1 MEASRP
7 FVDTGIDLF
16 LFTFAS
22 FLIKY
27 HSRIYRGRFRNSTR
41 RVARKSSY
49 KGEPPYTYLFTVMY
63 YLVLYSVRSIL
74 LMLGLYLHLILI
86 SIKNIL
92 LWSW

>member
-41 RVARKSSY
+41 RVARKTSY
-49 KGEPPYTYLFTVMY
+49 KGEPPYTYLFTVIY
-63 YLVLYSVRSIL
+63 YLVLYSVRSIVFSAFTTINC
-74 LMLGLYLHLILI
+74 MMSQHA
-86 SIKNIL
+86 
-92 LWSW
+92 